1 MRTAQQT
8 IKLLLFF
15 LPLFLCKLNAQVNL
29 EFNRVVKEFYPYS
42 NGDTQLIVPAGKVLK
57 ITSATVNT
65 RLGPASTTYGYSYAK
80 FFIDGH
86 LLAQYYASTYT
97 DFNYGNVLNN
107 NPFPLWLG
115 AGTYQVAINS
125 FQTQGGGCSIS
136 GVEFNLT
143 SE

>member
-1 MRTAQQT
+1 MRRLPSWKPIWPSSLMLTKT
-8 IKLLLFF
+8 IRF
-15 LPLFLCKLNAQVNL
+15 
-29 EFNRVVKEFYPYS
+29 S
-42 NGDTQLIVPAGKVLK
+42 KVLK

-86 LLAQYYASTYT
+86 LLAQYYASSYR